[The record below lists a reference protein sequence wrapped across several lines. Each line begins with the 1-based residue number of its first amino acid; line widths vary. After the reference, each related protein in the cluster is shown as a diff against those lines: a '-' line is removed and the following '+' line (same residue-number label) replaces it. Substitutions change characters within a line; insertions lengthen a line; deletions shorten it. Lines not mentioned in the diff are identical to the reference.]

1 MNFDAPPESPMFGLG
16 YAIAAYVVIFTVLF
30 GYIGVLHWSQRRLR
44 LRLEALEA
52 RMGSGS
58 PR

>member
-1 MNFDAPPESPMFGLG
+1 MNLDAPPESPMFGLG
-16 YAIAAYVVIFTVLF
+16 YAIAAYVVIFVALF

-44 LRLEALEA
+44 MRLEALEA
-52 RMGSGS
+52 RVGSKS

>member
-1 MNFDAPPESPMFGLG
+1 MNFDAPPESPLFGLG
-16 YAIAAYVVIFTVLF
+16 YAIAAYVVIFAALF
-30 GYIGVLHWSQRRLR
+30 GYLGVLHWSQRRLR

-52 RMGSGS
+52 RLGSRT

>member
-1 MNFDAPPESPMFGLG
+1 MTFDAPPESPLFGLG
-16 YAIAAYVVIFTVLF
+16 YAIAAYVVIFAALF

-44 LRLEALEA
+44 HRLEALEA
-52 RMGSGS
+52 RMGNGT